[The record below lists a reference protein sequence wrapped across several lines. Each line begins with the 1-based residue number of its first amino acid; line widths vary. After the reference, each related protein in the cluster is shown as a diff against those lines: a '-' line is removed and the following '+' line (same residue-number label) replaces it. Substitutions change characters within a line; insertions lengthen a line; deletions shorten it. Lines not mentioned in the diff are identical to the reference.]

1 METSE
6 SLGKRCL
13 RKGGKGGCSPKQ
25 PKQHATPTCNNS
37 GTRAVTRK
45 SPPRGTSGASTS
57 AGPTGT
63 TSSRGPGHP
72 HQHLMGGPAHQHRP
86 PRPRSP
92 EREVRRSHRRRP
104 PVNYKENDDLND
116 SDSNDN
122 DLNDNDFND
131 SDSNDN
137 DLNDSDS
144 NDNDLNDSDSN
155 DDDILAELA
164 ELRAKQERR
173 RAQQKASRA
182 RRKARKAKG
191 SETPLVSV
199 EDDVYQQVAKLRA
212 KEARRRAQRRA
223 ESNRYRARHRDR
235 IAAYQKQYYALNVE
249 RLRAYKREYY
259 RSKAGRQW
267 QQQYNARKREA
278 AALTRAMVR
287 KRTEE
292 KRQALGPLKLT
303 VTVEDFMSDFCHT
316 LSPSPEDA
324 MDQSSTLMDM
334 DSGVVHPLDHSVGD
348 ESSCD
353 MWDDGKGFL
362 DNLLDDLSS
371 DESLFDFVNDMMEE
385 DPSFD
390 LDDFVS

>member
-1 METSE
+1 M
-6 SLGKRCL
+6 G
-13 RKGGKGGCSPKQ
+13 
-25 PKQHATPTCNNS
+25 
-37 GTRAVTRK
+37 
-45 SPPRGTSGASTS
+45 
-57 AGPTGT
+57 
-63 TSSRGPGHP
+63 GPGHP
-72 HQHLMGGPAHQHRP
+72 HQHRP

-104 PVNYKENDDLND
+104 PVNYQENNNDDLND
-116 SDSNDN
+116 DD
-122 DLNDNDFND
+122 
-131 SDSNDN
+131 
-137 DLNDSDS
+137 
-144 NDNDLNDSDSN
+144 DLNDSDSN

-199 EDDVYQQVAKLRA
+199 EDDDDDDVYKEVAKLRA

-223 ESNRYRARHRDR
+223 ESDRYRARHRDR

-292 KRQALGPLKLT
+292 KRQSLGPLKLT

-362 DNLLDDLSS
+362 DNLVDDLPSSSS
-371 DESLFDFVNDMMEE
+371 DDSLLDSLLEELEDLPSSSDDCLFDFLTDMMLPE
-385 DPSFD
+385 DSSFD

>member
-1 METSE
+1 MRLRSGGSRTETSG

-13 RKGGKGGCSPKQ
+13 RKRGRGGSSPKQ
-25 PKQHATPTCNNS
+25 PKQHATRTCNS
-37 GTRAVTRK
+37 TGTRAATRK
-45 SPPRGTSGASTS
+45 SPPSGTSGASTS
-57 AGPTGT
+57 VVTTGGM
-63 TSSRGPGHP
+63 SLSARRHPHQRLMGGPGHP
-72 HQHLMGGPAHQHRP
+72 HQHRP
-86 PRPRSP
+86 PRPRSN
-92 EREVRRSHRRRP
+92 EREVRRSGRGRP
-104 PVNYKENDDLND
+104 PVNYNENNDDND
-116 SDSNDN
+116 
-122 DLNDNDFND
+122 
-131 SDSNDN
+131 

-199 EDDVYQQVAKLRA
+199 EDDVYKEVTKLRA

-223 ESNRYRARHRDR
+223 ESDRYRARHRDR

-259 RSKAGRQW
+259 RSKAGQQW
-267 QQQYNARKREA
+267 QKEYIVRKREA
-278 AALTRAMVR
+278 AALARAMVQ

-292 KRQALGPLKLT
+292 KRHALGPLKLT
-303 VTVEDFMSDFCHT
+303 VRLNDFMSDFCNT

-334 DSGVVHPLDHSVGD
+334 DSGVLHPLDHSVGD

-371 DESLFDFVNDMMEE
+371 DESLFDFVNDMMLLE

>member
-1 METSE
+1 
-6 SLGKRCL
+6 
-13 RKGGKGGCSPKQ
+13 
-25 PKQHATPTCNNS
+25 
-37 GTRAVTRK
+37 
-45 SPPRGTSGASTS
+45 
-57 AGPTGT
+57 
-63 TSSRGPGHP
+63 
-72 HQHLMGGPAHQHRP
+72 MGGPGDPHQHRP
-86 PRPRSP
+86 PRPRSN

-104 PVNYKENDDLND
+104 PVNYQENNDDDLND
-116 SDSNDN
+116 
-122 DLNDNDFND
+122 
-131 SDSNDN
+131 DN

-144 NDNDLNDSDSN
+144 D

-199 EDDVYQQVAKLRA
+199 EDDVYKEVAKLRA

-223 ESNRYRARHRDR
+223 EKARYRVKYADR

-334 DSGVVHPLDHSVGD
+334 DSGVHHPLDQSV
-348 ESSCD
+348 
-353 MWDDGKGFL
+353 WDDRKGFL

-371 DESLFDFVNDMMEE
+371 SSSDDSLFDFLNDMMLLE

>member
-1 METSE
+1 
-6 SLGKRCL
+6 
-13 RKGGKGGCSPKQ
+13 
-25 PKQHATPTCNNS
+25 
-37 GTRAVTRK
+37 
-45 SPPRGTSGASTS
+45 
-57 AGPTGT
+57 
-63 TSSRGPGHP
+63 
-72 HQHLMGGPAHQHRP
+72 
-86 PRPRSP
+86 
-92 EREVRRSHRRRP
+92 
-104 PVNYKENDDLND
+104 VNYKENNDDDDDLND
-116 SDSNDN
+116 D
-122 DLNDNDFND
+122 
-131 SDSNDN
+131 
-137 DLNDSDS
+137 
-144 NDNDLNDSDSN
+144 DLNDSDSN

-199 EDDVYQQVAKLRA
+199 EDDVYKELAKLRA

-223 ESNRYRARHRDR
+223 ESHRYRARHRDR

-259 RSKAGRQW
+259 RSKAGQQW
-267 QQQYNARKREA
+267 QQQYIVRKREA
-278 AALTRAMVR
+278 AALTRAMVQ

-303 VTVEDFMSDFCHT
+303 VTLEDFMSDFCNT

-324 MDQSSTLMDM
+324 MDQSSTIMDM
-334 DSGVVHPLDHSVGD
+334 DSGVHHPLDQSV
-348 ESSCD
+348 
-353 MWDDGKGFL
+353 WDDRKGFL

>member
-1 METSE
+1 MRLRSGGSRTETSE

-13 RKGGKGGCSPKQ
+13 RKGGRGGSSPKQ
-25 PKQHATPTCNNS
+25 PKQHATPTCNS
-37 GTRAVTRK
+37 TGTRAVTRK

-63 TSSRGPGHP
+63 TNSRGPGHP
-72 HQHLMGGPAHQHRP
+72 HQRLMGGPAHQHRP

-104 PVNYKENDDLND
+104 PVNYNENND
-116 SDSNDN
+116 
-122 DLNDNDFND
+122 
-131 SDSNDN
+131 DN

-259 RSKAGRQW
+259 RSKAGQQW

-303 VTVEDFMSDFCHT
+303 VTLDDFMSDFCNT

-334 DSGVVHPLDHSVGD
+334 DSGVLHPLDHSVGD